1 MSINER
7 RLLGR
12 SGVIHEFSEV
22 IGDGEVE
29 RVVDVI
35 DHECN
40 EIDILKMRVKA
51 LDVGAIHAEIRAP
64 SFTEKARALAEKMG
78 IDTRI
83 ISNHEQRTNKHDKPQ
98 QAKSSIL
105 SDLFVSDVLKV
116 SGGQLYFVRRED
128 PVIMAAMYLAMLDT
142 EALAV
147 IGQDKHAHGVF
158 TGYNFISLLI
168 SGDISSVWKT
178 IYTTDSYLT
187 GWKAFLTTP
196 TESLE
201 SLLHRMHERRW
212 GYALVLENDEVK
224 TVIGVIDIAKL
235 MAQPHVIDRL
245 SGVKASDIGTMGIVS
260 VDSKASITQVIEA
273 MMYNG
278 VRRVLVSDMDMI
290 ITDRDIA
297 RYLLP
302 RPTVDEF
309 RENPQQVLARP
320 VSNMTRYMRRP
331 AIITPETEAKTAL
344 RELLTSEA
352 HCAITHDKQLII
364 TPWDVTAKLAS
375 KI

>member
-1 MSINER
+1 MSIHER

-40 EIDILKMRVKA
+40 EIDILKIRVKA

-64 SFTEKARALAEKMG
+64 SFTEKARTLAEKMG
-78 IDTRI
+78 IDIRN
-83 ISNHEQRTNKHDKPQ
+83 ISNHEQRTNTR
-98 QAKSSIL
+98 QASTGKSSIF

-116 SGGQLYFVRRED
+116 SGEQLYFVRCED
-128 PVIMAAMYLAMLDT
+128 PVIMAAMYLAMLDAQ
-142 EALAV
+142 ALAV
-147 IGQDKHAHGVF
+147 LGQGKHAHGVF

-168 SGDISSVWKT
+168 SGDIGSVWKT

-201 SLLHRMHERRW
+201 SLLHRMHKRRW
-212 GYALVLENDEVK
+212 GYALVLENDDVK

-235 MAQPHVIDRL
+235 LAQPHVIDRL
-245 SGVKASDIGTMGIVS
+245 PRIRASDVETKGIVS
-260 VDSKASITQVIEA
+260 VDSKASVTQAIEA
-273 MMYNG
+273 MLYNG

-320 VSNMTRYMRRP
+320 ISNMTRYMRRP
-331 AIITPETEAKTAL
+331 AIINQETDIKTVL
-344 RELLTSEA
+344 RALLTSEA
-352 HCAITHDKQLII
+352 HCIVTHDKQLII
-364 TPWDVTAKLAS
+364 TPWDVTAKFAS
-375 KI
+375 QI